1 MRKNIG
7 SIRLA
12 GFLLTSSLLASP
24 GLLAQGFPTPGP
36 EHEHLKKLEGE
47 WIATIKSEGEES
59 KGTMSVKLE
68 CGGLWAVTDFR
79 SEFMGQ
85 KFQGRGFDGYD
96 PAKKKYVSV
105 WVDSMITKPLF
116 LEGTMDATGKML
128 TMKGEGVG
136 PDGKPAKFQSENKFT
151 DKDHQTFTM
160 SLIGDDGNAT
170 PMMTIEYARKK

>member
-1 MRKNIG
+1 MRKTIG

-12 GFLLTSSLLASP
+12 GFFLTSALLATP
-24 GLLAQGFPTPGP
+24 GLLAQGFPAPGP

-47 WIATIKSEGEES
+47 WIATIKSEGGDS
-59 KGTMSVKLE
+59 KGTMTVKLE

-85 KFQGRGFDGYD
+85 PFHGRGFDGYD

-105 WVDSMITKPLF
+105 WVDSMSTKPML
-116 LEGTMDATGKML
+116 LEGNLDATGKTL
-128 TMKGEGVG
+128 TMKGDGVG
-136 PDGKPAKFQSENKFT
+136 MDGKPAKFQSETKFT
-151 DKDHQTFTM
+151 DKDHQTFVM
-160 SLIGDDGNAT
+160 SLIGDDGKTT